1 MLATVTRGTLL
12 VNAMPMPARH
22 LWSQIQ
28 KQLHGRTEPEQLRVL
43 RGHLDNLHDEWK
55 GPYKDLRDRLR
66 RQVSRLE
73 GHDAVRS
80 RAGQHDPFHVKRQ
93 GEARGVSRGHGSGE
107 HPLVVWA

>member
-1 MLATVTRGTLL
+1 
-12 VNAMPMPARH
+12 MPMPARH

-28 KQLHGRTEPEQLRVL
+28 KQMQGRSEPEQLRIL
-43 RGHLDNLHDEWK
+43 RGHLDGLHDEWK

-80 RAGQHDPFHVKRQ
+80 PSGQHDPFHIKHQ
-93 GEARGVSRGHGSGE
+93 GEATTVFAGAKCG
-107 HPLVVWA
+107 